1 MNSMFNTPK
10 FCICGSNLVSLF
22 SAAAL
27 LVQATDTGMRTKEAA
42 CHPAGTWRE
51 TESASG
57 TVTEIWME
65 NGKGRETEN
74 GTEIE
79 TEAGKETG
87 KETGNETGNGTGNE
101 TETEVETGIETGK
114 EREMDPSDV
123 SNHFLLCE
131 L

>member
-1 MNSMFNTPK
+1 MNSMFNTSK

-57 TVTEIWME
+57 TVTEIWIE

-87 KETGNETGNGTGNE
+87 NGTGNE
-101 TETEVETGIETGK
+101 TETEAETGIETGK

>member
-1 MNSMFNTPK
+1 MNSMFNMPK

-27 LVQATDTGMRTKEAA
+27 LVQATDTGMRMKEAA

-57 TVTEIWME
+57 TVTEIWIE
-65 NGKGRETEN
+65 SGKGRETEN

-87 KETGNETGNGTGNE
+87 NGTGNE
-101 TETEVETGIETGK
+101 TETEAETGIETGK